1 MYLQSIARNEK
12 MFPVR
17 HRKGVGIFHPGS
29 ELHGAMPVTGSRT
42 NLIIWLRCSTIR
54 NEVCP
59 MCGEQPDLEPALST
73 GDGFTLP

>member
-1 MYLQSIARNEK
+1 

-42 NLIIWLRCSTIR
+42 NLIIWLRSSAIR
-54 NEVCP
+54 NKECP
-59 MCGEQPDLEPALST
+59 MCGNTPDLEAVDVGDSM
-73 GDGFTLP
+73 GDGFTLL